1 MVSPTPNVP
10 EIAKIS
16 PATAAIKIARP
27 DIMLV
32 DNDSLPIELMSDLIF
47 EDIGGQ
53 EIINIV
59 RNDMVN
65 GQNVIYRPVKNLS
78 KINSQYNSN
87 NIINLENTLDS
98 YFKNFP
104 IKLETHIPIEGTGP
118 APEYP
123 TVYLDELSGNL
134 IINVIN
140 MASDEQVEV
149 QIVTRGEL
157 LNGTIYEE
165 DVS

>member
-1 MVSPTPNVP
+1 VP
-10 EIAKIS
+10 EAAKIS

-32 DNDSLPIELMSDLIF
+32 NNDSLPIELMSDLIF

-53 EIINIV
+53 EVINIV

-65 GQNVIYRPVKNLS
+65 GQNVIYRPIRNLS
-78 KINSQYNSN
+78 DINSQYNSN
-87 NIINLENTLDS
+87 NIIALENTSDS

-104 IKLETHIPIEGTGP
+104 IKLETHVPLVGTGP
-118 APEYP
+118 GPDYP
-123 TVYLDELSGNL
+123 TVYLDETNGNL

-149 QIVTRGEL
+149 QIVSRGSV
-157 LNGTIYEE
+157 LNDTIYEG
-165 DVS
+165 

>member
-1 MVSPTPNVP
+1 MVSSTPNVP
-10 EIAKIS
+10 EVAKIS

-32 DNDSLPIELMSDLIF
+32 NNDSLPIELMSDLIF

-65 GQNVIYRPVKNLS
+65 GQNVIYKPVKNLS
-78 KINSQYNSN
+78 QINSQYNSY
-87 NIINLENTLDS
+87 NIINLENTSDS

-104 IKLETHIPIEGTGP
+104 IKFETHVPQVGTGP

-123 TVYLDELSGNL
+123 IVYLDETNGNL
-134 IINVIN
+134 IINVVN
-140 MASDEQVEV
+140 MAADEQVEV
-149 QIVTRGEL
+149 QIVARGSM
-157 LNGTIYEE
+157 LNDTIYEG
-165 DVS
+165 

>member
-1 MVSPTPNVP
+1 MVSSTPNVP
-10 EIAKIS
+10 EANKIS
-16 PATAAIKIARP
+16 PAMDAIKIARP
-27 DIMLV
+27 DIILV
-32 DNDSLPIELMSDLIF
+32 NADSIPRELQADLIY

-65 GQNVIYRPVKNLS
+65 GQNAVYNPIKNLS
-78 KINSQYNSN
+78 EINSQYNSN
-87 NIINLENTLDS
+87 NIINLENTSDS

-104 IKLETHIPIEGTGP
+104 IKLDSHVPLVGTGP

-123 TVYLDELSGNL
+123 IVYLDDENGNL

-140 MASDEQVEV
+140 MAPDEQVEV
-149 QIVTRGEL
+149 QIVSRGLL
-157 LNGTIYEE
+157 LNDTIYEG
-165 DVS
+165 

>member
-10 EIAKIS
+10 ETNKIS
-16 PATAAIKIARP
+16 PATDAVKIARP

-32 DNDSLPIELMSDLIF
+32 NNESLPIELMTDLIF

-65 GQNVIYRPVKNLS
+65 GQNVIYRPIRNLS
-78 KINSQYNSN
+78 EINSQYNSN
-87 NIINLENTLDS
+87 NIINLENTSDS

-104 IKLETHIPIEGTGP
+104 IKLETHIPLEGTGP

-123 TVYLDELSGNL
+123 IVYLDETNGNL
-134 IINVIN
+134 VINVIN
-140 MASDEQVEV
+140 MANDEQVEV
-149 QIVTRGEL
+149 QIVTRGSV
-157 LNGTIYEE
+157 LNDTIYEG
-165 DVS
+165 

>member
-10 EIAKIS
+10 ESNKIS
-16 PATAAIKIARP
+16 PARDAIKIASP
-27 DIMLV
+27 DIILV
-32 DNDSLPIELMSDLIF
+32 NSDQIPVEVQTDLIF

-65 GQNVIYRPVKNLS
+65 GQNVIYRPIKNLS
-78 KINSQYNSN
+78 DINSQYNSN
-87 NIINLENTLDS
+87 NIINLENTSDA

-104 IKLETHIPIEGTGP
+104 IKLETHTPLVGTGP

-123 TVYLDELSGNL
+123 IVYLDDANGNL
-134 IINVIN
+134 IINVVN

-149 QIVTRGEL
+149 QIVSRGSL
-157 LNGTIYEE
+157 LNDTIYGG
-165 DVS
+165 

>member
-1 MVSPTPNVP
+1 MVSSTPNIP
-10 EIAKIS
+10 ESAKIS
-16 PATAAIKIARP
+16 PAMAAIKIARP

-32 DNDSLPIELMSDLIF
+32 NNDSLPIELMSDLIF

-53 EIINIV
+53 EIINII

-65 GQNVIYRPVKNLS
+65 GQNVIYRPIRNLS
-78 KINSQYNSN
+78 DINSQYNSN

-104 IKLETHIPIEGTGP
+104 IKLESHIPLEGTGP

-123 TVYLDELSGNL
+123 IVYLDEANGNL

-140 MASDEQVEV
+140 MANDEQVEV
-149 QIVTRGEL
+149 QIVARGSL
-157 LNGTIYEE
+157 LNDTIYEG
-165 DVS
+165 

>member
-10 EIAKIS
+10 ETNKIS
-16 PATAAIKIARP
+16 PATDAVKIARP

-32 DNDSLPIELMSDLIF
+32 NNESLPIELMTDLIF

-53 EIINIV
+53 EIINII

-65 GQNVIYRPVKNLS
+65 GQNVIYRPIRNLS
-78 KINSQYNSN
+78 EVNSQYNSN
-87 NIINLENTLDS
+87 NIINLENTSDS

-104 IKLETHIPIEGTGP
+104 IKLEAHIPLEGTGP

-123 TVYLDELSGNL
+123 IVYLDETSGNL
-134 IINVIN
+134 VINVIN
-140 MASDEQVEV
+140 MANDEQVEV
-149 QIVTRGEL
+149 QIVTRGSV
-157 LNGTIYEE
+157 LNDTIYEG
-165 DVS
+165 